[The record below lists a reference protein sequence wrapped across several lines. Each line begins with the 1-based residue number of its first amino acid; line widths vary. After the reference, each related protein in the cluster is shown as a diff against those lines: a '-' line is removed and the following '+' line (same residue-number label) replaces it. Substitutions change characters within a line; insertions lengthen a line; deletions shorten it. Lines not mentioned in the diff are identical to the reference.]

1 MKKYSKIIDGR
12 TVIKPRNQI
21 VVVID
26 GKQIINPNEA
36 TLLADGWKV
45 YEPVILT
52 AEDVVPEDDRAL
64 GELAEGDYKV
74 IKCMEAFLCGEP
86 LPYDI
91 AALHAERQAL
101 REIINHSLYTPPMVE
116 IEDNEKEE

>member
-1 MKKYSKIIDGR
+1 MKKYRKIIDGKPV
-12 TVIKPRNQI
+12 TKPRNQI
-21 VVVID
+21 VVAKD

-36 TLLADGWKV
+36 TLMADGWEV
-45 YEPVILT
+45 YEPVILP
-52 AEDVVPEDDRAL
+52 AEEAVPEDDRAIS
-64 GELAEGDYKV
+64 ELADGDYKV

-101 REIINHSLYTPPMVE
+101 RDIINQSNTT
-116 IEDNEKEE
+116 I

>member
-1 MKKYSKIIDGR
+1 MKKYRKIIDGKPV
-12 TVIKPRNQI
+12 TKPRSQI
-21 VVVID
+21 VVVMD

-36 TLLADGWKV
+36 TLLADGWEV
-45 YEPVILT
+45 YEPVIPP
-52 AEDVVPEDDRAL
+52 AEDEVPEDDRAL
-64 GELAEGDYKV
+64 GELADGDYKI

-101 REIINHSLYTPPMVE
+101 RVIINH
-116 IEDNEKEE
+116 

>member
-1 MKKYSKIIDGR
+1 MKKYRKIIDGKPV
-12 TVIKPRNQI
+12 TKPRNQI
-21 VVVID
+21 VVVKD
-26 GKQIINPNEA
+26 GKQIINPSEA
-36 TLLADGWKV
+36 TLIADGWEV
-45 YEPVILT
+45 YEPVILP

-64 GELAEGDYKV
+64 GELADGDYKI

-101 REIINHSLYTPPMVE
+101 RDKVQ
-116 IEDNEKEE
+116 